1 MFDIVSNYAEILKQV
16 SFLSYLASTLLGF
29 LSGVTAI
36 TCCLSIIP
44 VIIGFIGVTGGNSR
58 RLIVVPSL
66 IMLGS
71 IITLG
76 LLGLAVS
83 VTGLTLQ
90 KTVGGYWHYI
100 IGAACVFAGL
110 LTLRVIKLP
119 AMQLSGEKYKGAF
132 APVLFGMVLGGA
144 LGFGSSCCIPVLPMV
159 LTYAAVQGRPLHGS
173 LILVCFAIGQSV
185 PIFAIGMFGS
195 LLGKIANRW
204 AVYVQKAAG
213 FLLIITGIYF
223 LLKGGLI

>member
-1 MFDIVSNYAEILKQV
+1 MVDILNNYAELLSKV
-16 SFLSYLASTLLGF
+16 SFLSYVVSALLGF

-44 VIIGFIGVTGGNSR
+44 VIIGFIGVTGENTR

-71 IITLG
+71 VLTLG
-76 LLGLAVS
+76 LLGFAVS
-83 VTGLTLQ
+83 ITGLTLQ
-90 KTVGGYWHYI
+90 KTVGGYWNYI
-100 IGAACVFAGL
+100 IGVVCVIAGL
-110 LTLRVIKLP
+110 LTLKVIKLSVVTLP
-119 AMQLSGEKYKGAF
+119 GVKYKGAF

-159 LTYAAVQGRPLHGS
+159 LTYAAAQGRPLHGS
-173 LILVCFAIGQSV
+173 LILGSFAIGQSV

-195 LLGKIANRW
+195 LLGKFANRW
-204 AVYVQKAAG
+204 AMYVQKAAG
-213 FLLIITGIYF
+213 FLLILTGVYF
-223 LLKGGLI
+223 LLKGVLI